1 MLIIPI
7 FIYILAILIVAWQTG
22 KHKHKAGKF
31 MEEYFIGSR
40 SMGGLVLAMTL
51 ISSYVGAS
59 SFIGGPGVAGK
70 HKHKAGKFMEE
81 YFIGSRSMG
90 GLVLAMTLISSYVG
104 ASSFIGG
111 PGVAYNLGLSWVFL
125 ACIQVPTAFFTLGIL
140 GKKLAIISRKING
153 VTITDYLRARYES
166 NLVIVL
172 ASLMMLI
179 FFITLGILGKKLA
192 IISRKI
198 NGVTI
203 TDYLR
208 ARYESNLVIVLA
220 SLMML
225 IFFIGTIVAQF
236 VGGARLF
243 ESVTGL
249 SYNFGLILFTAVVI
263 IYTTFG
269 GFRAVTITDAI
280 QGIVM
285 LLATGLLFFIILE
298 KGNGM
303 EFTAVVIIY
312 TTFGG
317 FRAVTITDAIQGI
330 VMLLATGL
338 LFFIILEKGN
348 GMENI
353 MQTLLKTNPNL
364 LTPDSNG
371 AVSKPFI
378 LSFWMLVGAGVL
390 GLPVTEVR
398 CMGFKDSKAMH
409 RAMIIGTSIVGIL
422 MLGMHLVGVMGAAVE
437 PGVEVGDKIIPI
449 LAIKNMHP
457 FLAGVFIAGPLVAI
471 MSSVDSLLI
480 MSSAAI
486 VKDLYINYIDKN
498 PSESKIKKLS
508 FATSLLLGIIVFILA
523 LNPPKLSVWIN
534 LFALA
539 GQEAAFFCPILL
551 GLYWKRANALA
562 IKNMH
567 PILAGVF
574 IAGPLAAIMSSVDS
588 LLIMSSAAI
597 VKDLYINYI
606 DKNPSESKIKKL
618 SFATSLLLGIIV
630 FVLAL
635 NPPKLLVWINLF
647 ALAGQEAAFFCP
659 ILLGL
664 YWKRANA
671 TGAAVSMIFSV
682 VFYLYTVIMNIK
694 IMNMHQIVPTII
706 FSILLL
712 LFTIGSYF
720 GKPNSE
726 KVNELFFSE
735 K

>member
-7 FIYILAILIVAWQTG
+7 FIYILAILIVAWQT
-22 KHKHKAGKF
+22 
-31 MEEYFIGSR
+31 
-40 SMGGLVLAMTL
+40 
-51 ISSYVGAS
+51 
-59 SFIGGPGVAGK
+59 GK

-179 FFITLGILGKKLA
+179 FFI
-192 IISRKI
+192 
-198 NGVTI
+198 
-203 TDYLR
+203 
-208 ARYESNLVIVLA
+208 
-220 SLMML
+220 
-225 IFFIGTIVAQF
+225 GTIVAQF

-269 GFRAVTITDAI
+269 GFRAVTITD
-280 QGIVM
+280 
-285 LLATGLLFFIILE
+285 T
-298 KGNGM
+298 
-303 EFTAVVIIY
+303 
-312 TTFGG
+312 
-317 FRAVTITDAIQGI
+317 IQGI

-378 LSFWMLVGAGVL
+378 LSFWMLVGVGVL

-449 LAIKNMHP
+449 
-457 FLAGVFIAGPLVAI
+457 
-471 MSSVDSLLI
+471 
-480 MSSAAI
+480 
-486 VKDLYINYIDKN
+486 
-498 PSESKIKKLS
+498 
-508 FATSLLLGIIVFILA
+508 
-523 LNPPKLSVWIN
+523 
-534 LFALA
+534 
-539 GQEAAFFCPILL
+539 
-551 GLYWKRANALA
+551 LA

-671 TGAAVSMIFSV
+671 TGATVSMIFSV

-706 FSILLL
+706 FSILL
-712 LFTIGSYF
+712 FTIGSYF

-726 KVNELFFSE
+726 KVNELFFS
-735 K
+735 KK

>member
-1 MLIIPI
+1 M
-7 FIYILAILIVAWQTG
+7 
-22 KHKHKAGKF
+22 
-31 MEEYFIGSR
+31 
-40 SMGGLVLAMTL
+40 
-51 ISSYVGAS
+51 
-59 SFIGGPGVAGK
+59 
-70 HKHKAGKFMEE
+70 
-81 YFIGSRSMG
+81 
-90 GLVLAMTLISSYVG
+90 
-104 ASSFIGG
+104 
-111 PGVAYNLGLSWVFL
+111 
-125 ACIQVPTAFFTLGIL
+125 CI
-140 GKKLAIISRKING
+140 R
-153 VTITDYLRARYES
+153 DR
-166 NLVIVL
+166 
-172 ASLMMLI
+172 
-179 FFITLGILGKKLA
+179 
-192 IISRKI
+192 I

-303 EFTAVVIIY
+303 E
-312 TTFGG
+312 
-317 FRAVTITDAIQGI
+317 
-330 VMLLATGL
+330 
-338 LFFIILEKGN
+338 
-348 GMENI
+348 NI
-353 MQTLLKTNPNL
+353 MQSILKTNPNL

-378 LSFWMLVGAGVL
+378 LSFWMLVGVGVL

-449 LAIKNMHP
+449 
-457 FLAGVFIAGPLVAI
+457 
-471 MSSVDSLLI
+471 
-480 MSSAAI
+480 
-486 VKDLYINYIDKN
+486 
-498 PSESKIKKLS
+498 
-508 FATSLLLGIIVFILA
+508 
-523 LNPPKLSVWIN
+523 
-534 LFALA
+534 
-539 GQEAAFFCPILL
+539 
-551 GLYWKRANALA
+551 LA

-630 FVLAL
+630 FILAL

-706 FSILLL
+706 FSILL
-712 LFTIGSYF
+712 FTIGSYL

>member
-7 FIYILAILIVAWQTG
+7 FIYILAILIIAWQT
-22 KHKHKAGKF
+22 
-31 MEEYFIGSR
+31 
-40 SMGGLVLAMTL
+40 
-51 ISSYVGAS
+51 
-59 SFIGGPGVAGK
+59 GK

-125 ACIQVPTAFFTLGIL
+125 ACIQVPTAFF
-140 GKKLAIISRKING
+140 
-153 VTITDYLRARYES
+153 
-166 NLVIVL
+166 
-172 ASLMMLI
+172 
-179 FFITLGILGKKLA
+179 TLGILGKKLA

-303 EFTAVVIIY
+303 E
-312 TTFGG
+312 
-317 FRAVTITDAIQGI
+317 
-330 VMLLATGL
+330 
-338 LFFIILEKGN
+338 
-348 GMENI
+348 NI

-378 LSFWMLVGAGVL
+378 LSFWMLVGVGIL

-449 LAIKNMHP
+449 
-457 FLAGVFIAGPLVAI
+457 
-471 MSSVDSLLI
+471 
-480 MSSAAI
+480 
-486 VKDLYINYIDKN
+486 
-498 PSESKIKKLS
+498 
-508 FATSLLLGIIVFILA
+508 
-523 LNPPKLSVWIN
+523 
-534 LFALA
+534 
-539 GQEAAFFCPILL
+539 
-551 GLYWKRANALA
+551 LA

-706 FSILLL
+706 FSILL
-712 LFTIGSYF
+712 FTIGSYF

>member
-59 SFIGGPGVAGK
+59 SFIGGPGVA
-70 HKHKAGKFMEE
+70 
-81 YFIGSRSMG
+81 
-90 GLVLAMTLISSYVG
+90 
-104 ASSFIGG
+104 
-111 PGVAYNLGLSWVFL
+111 YNLGLSWVFL
-125 ACIQVPTAFFTLGIL
+125 ACIQVPTAFF
-140 GKKLAIISRKING
+140 
-153 VTITDYLRARYES
+153 
-166 NLVIVL
+166 
-172 ASLMMLI
+172 
-179 FFITLGILGKKLA
+179 TLGILGKKLA

-303 EFTAVVIIY
+303 E
-312 TTFGG
+312 
-317 FRAVTITDAIQGI
+317 
-330 VMLLATGL
+330 
-338 LFFIILEKGN
+338 
-348 GMENI
+348 NI

-378 LSFWMLVGAGVL
+378 LSFWMLVGVGVL

-457 FLAGVFIAGPLVAI
+457 
-471 MSSVDSLLI
+471 
-480 MSSAAI
+480 
-486 VKDLYINYIDKN
+486 
-498 PSESKIKKLS
+498 
-508 FATSLLLGIIVFILA
+508 
-523 LNPPKLSVWIN
+523 
-534 LFALA
+534 
-539 GQEAAFFCPILL
+539 
-551 GLYWKRANALA
+551 
-562 IKNMH
+562 
-567 PILAGVF
+567 ILAGVF

-606 DKNPSESKIKKL
+606 DKNPSEDKIKKL

-706 FSILLL
+706 FSILL
-712 LFTIGSYF
+712 FTIGSYF

>member
-7 FIYILAILIVAWQTG
+7 FIYILAILIVAWQT
-22 KHKHKAGKF
+22 
-31 MEEYFIGSR
+31 
-40 SMGGLVLAMTL
+40 
-51 ISSYVGAS
+51 
-59 SFIGGPGVAGK
+59 GK

-172 ASLMMLI
+172 AS
-179 FFITLGILGKKLA
+179 F
-192 IISRKI
+192 
-198 NGVTI
+198 
-203 TDYLR
+203 
-208 ARYESNLVIVLA
+208 
-220 SLMML
+220 MML

-303 EFTAVVIIY
+303 E
-312 TTFGG
+312 
-317 FRAVTITDAIQGI
+317 
-330 VMLLATGL
+330 
-338 LFFIILEKGN
+338 
-348 GMENI
+348 NI

-378 LSFWMLVGAGVL
+378 LSFWMLVGVGIL

-449 LAIKNMHP
+449 
-457 FLAGVFIAGPLVAI
+457 
-471 MSSVDSLLI
+471 
-480 MSSAAI
+480 
-486 VKDLYINYIDKN
+486 
-498 PSESKIKKLS
+498 
-508 FATSLLLGIIVFILA
+508 
-523 LNPPKLSVWIN
+523 
-534 LFALA
+534 
-539 GQEAAFFCPILL
+539 
-551 GLYWKRANALA
+551 LA

-659 ILLGL
+659 ILFGL

-706 FSILLL
+706 FSILL
-712 LFTIGSYF
+712 FTIGSYF

>member
-7 FIYILAILIVAWQTG
+7 FIYILAILIIAWQT
-22 KHKHKAGKF
+22 
-31 MEEYFIGSR
+31 
-40 SMGGLVLAMTL
+40 
-51 ISSYVGAS
+51 
-59 SFIGGPGVAGK
+59 GK

-125 ACIQVPTAFFTLGIL
+125 ACIQVPTAFF
-140 GKKLAIISRKING
+140 
-153 VTITDYLRARYES
+153 
-166 NLVIVL
+166 
-172 ASLMMLI
+172 
-179 FFITLGILGKKLA
+179 TLGILGKKLA

-303 EFTAVVIIY
+303 E
-312 TTFGG
+312 
-317 FRAVTITDAIQGI
+317 
-330 VMLLATGL
+330 
-338 LFFIILEKGN
+338 
-348 GMENI
+348 NI
-353 MQTLLKTNPNL
+353 MQILLKTNPNL

-378 LSFWMLVGAGVL
+378 LSFWMLVGVGIL

-449 LAIKNMHP
+449 
-457 FLAGVFIAGPLVAI
+457 
-471 MSSVDSLLI
+471 
-480 MSSAAI
+480 
-486 VKDLYINYIDKN
+486 
-498 PSESKIKKLS
+498 
-508 FATSLLLGIIVFILA
+508 
-523 LNPPKLSVWIN
+523 
-534 LFALA
+534 
-539 GQEAAFFCPILL
+539 
-551 GLYWKRANALA
+551 LA

-706 FSILLL
+706 FSILL
-712 LFTIGSYF
+712 FTIGSYF

>member
-7 FIYILAILIVAWQTG
+7 FIYILAILVIAWQT
-22 KHKHKAGKF
+22 
-31 MEEYFIGSR
+31 
-40 SMGGLVLAMTL
+40 
-51 ISSYVGAS
+51 
-59 SFIGGPGVAGK
+59 GK

-125 ACIQVPTAFFTLGIL
+125 ACIQVPTAFF
-140 GKKLAIISRKING
+140 
-153 VTITDYLRARYES
+153 
-166 NLVIVL
+166 
-172 ASLMMLI
+172 
-179 FFITLGILGKKLA
+179 TLGILGKKLA

-303 EFTAVVIIY
+303 E
-312 TTFGG
+312 
-317 FRAVTITDAIQGI
+317 
-330 VMLLATGL
+330 
-338 LFFIILEKGN
+338 
-348 GMENI
+348 NI
-353 MQTLLKTNPNL
+353 MQILLKTNPNL

-378 LSFWMLVGAGVL
+378 LSFWMLVGVGIL

-449 LAIKNMHP
+449 
-457 FLAGVFIAGPLVAI
+457 
-471 MSSVDSLLI
+471 
-480 MSSAAI
+480 
-486 VKDLYINYIDKN
+486 
-498 PSESKIKKLS
+498 
-508 FATSLLLGIIVFILA
+508 
-523 LNPPKLSVWIN
+523 
-534 LFALA
+534 
-539 GQEAAFFCPILL
+539 
-551 GLYWKRANALA
+551 LA

-659 ILLGL
+659 ILFGL

-671 TGAAVSMIFSV
+671 TGAAISMIFSV

-694 IMNMHQIVPTII
+694 IMNMHQIVPTIV
-706 FSILLL
+706 FSVL

>member
-7 FIYILAILIVAWQTG
+7 FIYILAILIVAWQT
-22 KHKHKAGKF
+22 
-31 MEEYFIGSR
+31 
-40 SMGGLVLAMTL
+40 
-51 ISSYVGAS
+51 
-59 SFIGGPGVAGK
+59 GK

-153 VTITDYLRARYES
+153 VTITDYLRAS
-166 NLVIVL
+166 
-172 ASLMMLI
+172 
-179 FFITLGILGKKLA
+179 
-192 IISRKI
+192 
-198 NGVTI
+198 
-203 TDYLR
+203 
-208 ARYESNLVIVLA
+208 YESNLVIVLA

-249 SYNFGLILFTAVVI
+249 SYNFGLIL
-263 IYTTFG
+263 
-269 GFRAVTITDAI
+269 
-280 QGIVM
+280 
-285 LLATGLLFFIILE
+285 
-298 KGNGM
+298 
-303 EFTAVVIIY
+303 FTAVVIIY

-457 FLAGVFIAGPLVAI
+457 
-471 MSSVDSLLI
+471 
-480 MSSAAI
+480 
-486 VKDLYINYIDKN
+486 
-498 PSESKIKKLS
+498 
-508 FATSLLLGIIVFILA
+508 
-523 LNPPKLSVWIN
+523 
-534 LFALA
+534 
-539 GQEAAFFCPILL
+539 
-551 GLYWKRANALA
+551 
-562 IKNMH
+562 
-567 PILAGVF
+567 ILAGVF
-574 IAGPLAAIMSSVDS
+574 IAGPLAAT
-588 LLIMSSAAI
+588 
-597 VKDLYINYI
+597 
-606 DKNPSESKIKKL
+606 
-618 SFATSLLLGIIV
+618 TSLFCIMLLSAHAR
-630 FVLAL
+630 L
-635 NPPKLLVWINLF
+635 
-647 ALAGQEAAFFCP
+647 
-659 ILLGL
+659 
-664 YWKRANA
+664 
-671 TGAAVSMIFSV
+671 IFTKS
-682 VFYLYTVIMNIK
+682 
-694 IMNMHQIVPTII
+694 
-706 FSILLL
+706 
-712 LFTIGSYF
+712 
-720 GKPNSE
+720 
-726 KVNELFFSE
+726 
-735 K
+735 

>member
-59 SFIGGPGVAGK
+59 SFIGGPGVA
-70 HKHKAGKFMEE
+70 
-81 YFIGSRSMG
+81 
-90 GLVLAMTLISSYVG
+90 
-104 ASSFIGG
+104 
-111 PGVAYNLGLSWVFL
+111 YNLGLSWVFL
-125 ACIQVPTAFFTLGIL
+125 ACIQVPTAFF
-140 GKKLAIISRKING
+140 
-153 VTITDYLRARYES
+153 
-166 NLVIVL
+166 
-172 ASLMMLI
+172 
-179 FFITLGILGKKLA
+179 TLGILGKKLA

-303 EFTAVVIIY
+303 E
-312 TTFGG
+312 
-317 FRAVTITDAIQGI
+317 
-330 VMLLATGL
+330 
-338 LFFIILEKGN
+338 
-348 GMENI
+348 NI
-353 MQTLLKTNPNL
+353 MQTILKTNPNL

-378 LSFWMLVGAGVL
+378 LSFWMLVGVGVL

-422 MLGMHLVGVMGAAVE
+422 MLGMHLVGVMGATVE

-449 LAIKNMHP
+449 
-457 FLAGVFIAGPLVAI
+457 
-471 MSSVDSLLI
+471 
-480 MSSAAI
+480 
-486 VKDLYINYIDKN
+486 
-498 PSESKIKKLS
+498 
-508 FATSLLLGIIVFILA
+508 
-523 LNPPKLSVWIN
+523 
-534 LFALA
+534 
-539 GQEAAFFCPILL
+539 
-551 GLYWKRANALA
+551 LA

-706 FSILLL
+706 FSILL
-712 LFTIGSYF
+712 FTIGSYF

>member
-7 FIYILAILIVAWQTG
+7 FIYILAILVIAWQT
-22 KHKHKAGKF
+22 
-31 MEEYFIGSR
+31 
-40 SMGGLVLAMTL
+40 
-51 ISSYVGAS
+51 
-59 SFIGGPGVAGK
+59 GK

-125 ACIQVPTAFFTLGIL
+125 ACIQVPTAFF
-140 GKKLAIISRKING
+140 
-153 VTITDYLRARYES
+153 
-166 NLVIVL
+166 
-172 ASLMMLI
+172 
-179 FFITLGILGKKLA
+179 TLGILGKKLA

-303 EFTAVVIIY
+303 E
-312 TTFGG
+312 
-317 FRAVTITDAIQGI
+317 
-330 VMLLATGL
+330 
-338 LFFIILEKGN
+338 
-348 GMENI
+348 NI

-378 LSFWMLVGAGVL
+378 LSFWMLVGVGVL

-449 LAIKNMHP
+449 
-457 FLAGVFIAGPLVAI
+457 
-471 MSSVDSLLI
+471 
-480 MSSAAI
+480 
-486 VKDLYINYIDKN
+486 
-498 PSESKIKKLS
+498 
-508 FATSLLLGIIVFILA
+508 
-523 LNPPKLSVWIN
+523 
-534 LFALA
+534 
-539 GQEAAFFCPILL
+539 
-551 GLYWKRANALA
+551 LA

-659 ILLGL
+659 ILFGL

-694 IMNMHQIVPTII
+694 IMNMHQIVPTIV
-706 FSILLL
+706 FSVL

>member
-7 FIYILAILIVAWQTG
+7 FIYILAILIIAWQT
-22 KHKHKAGKF
+22 
-31 MEEYFIGSR
+31 
-40 SMGGLVLAMTL
+40 
-51 ISSYVGAS
+51 
-59 SFIGGPGVAGK
+59 GK

-125 ACIQVPTAFFTLGIL
+125 ACIQIPTAFF
-140 GKKLAIISRKING
+140 
-153 VTITDYLRARYES
+153 
-166 NLVIVL
+166 
-172 ASLMMLI
+172 
-179 FFITLGILGKKLA
+179 TLGILGKKLA

-303 EFTAVVIIY
+303 E
-312 TTFGG
+312 
-317 FRAVTITDAIQGI
+317 
-330 VMLLATGL
+330 
-338 LFFIILEKGN
+338 
-348 GMENI
+348 NI

-378 LSFWMLVGAGVL
+378 LSFWMLVGVGIL
-390 GLPVTEVR
+390 GLPVTKVR

-449 LAIKNMHP
+449 
-457 FLAGVFIAGPLVAI
+457 
-471 MSSVDSLLI
+471 
-480 MSSAAI
+480 
-486 VKDLYINYIDKN
+486 
-498 PSESKIKKLS
+498 
-508 FATSLLLGIIVFILA
+508 
-523 LNPPKLSVWIN
+523 
-534 LFALA
+534 
-539 GQEAAFFCPILL
+539 
-551 GLYWKRANALA
+551 LA

-659 ILLGL
+659 ILFGL

-694 IMNMHQIVPTII
+694 IMNMHQIVPTIV
-706 FSILLL
+706 FSVL

>member
-59 SFIGGPGVAGK
+59 SFIGGPGVA
-70 HKHKAGKFMEE
+70 
-81 YFIGSRSMG
+81 
-90 GLVLAMTLISSYVG
+90 
-104 ASSFIGG
+104 
-111 PGVAYNLGLSWVFL
+111 YNLGLSWVFL
-125 ACIQVPTAFFTLGIL
+125 ACIQVPTAFF
-140 GKKLAIISRKING
+140 
-153 VTITDYLRARYES
+153 
-166 NLVIVL
+166 
-172 ASLMMLI
+172 
-179 FFITLGILGKKLA
+179 TLGILGKKLA

-303 EFTAVVIIY
+303 E
-312 TTFGG
+312 
-317 FRAVTITDAIQGI
+317 
-330 VMLLATGL
+330 
-338 LFFIILEKGN
+338 
-348 GMENI
+348 NI
-353 MQTLLKTNPNL
+353 MQSILKTNPNL

-378 LSFWMLVGAGVL
+378 LSFWMLVGVGVL

-449 LAIKNMHP
+449 
-457 FLAGVFIAGPLVAI
+457 
-471 MSSVDSLLI
+471 
-480 MSSAAI
+480 
-486 VKDLYINYIDKN
+486 
-498 PSESKIKKLS
+498 
-508 FATSLLLGIIVFILA
+508 
-523 LNPPKLSVWIN
+523 
-534 LFALA
+534 
-539 GQEAAFFCPILL
+539 
-551 GLYWKRANALA
+551 LA

-706 FSILLL
+706 FSILL
-712 LFTIGSYF
+712 FTIGSYF

>member
-7 FIYILAILIVAWQTG
+7 FIYILAILVIAWQT
-22 KHKHKAGKF
+22 
-31 MEEYFIGSR
+31 
-40 SMGGLVLAMTL
+40 
-51 ISSYVGAS
+51 
-59 SFIGGPGVAGK
+59 GK

-125 ACIQVPTAFFTLGIL
+125 ACIQVPTAFF
-140 GKKLAIISRKING
+140 
-153 VTITDYLRARYES
+153 
-166 NLVIVL
+166 
-172 ASLMMLI
+172 
-179 FFITLGILGKKLA
+179 TLGILGKKLA

-303 EFTAVVIIY
+303 
-312 TTFGG
+312 
-317 FRAVTITDAIQGI
+317 
-330 VMLLATGL
+330 
-338 LFFIILEKGN
+338 K
-348 GMENI
+348 NI

-378 LSFWMLVGAGVL
+378 LSFWMLVGVGIL

-449 LAIKNMHP
+449 
-457 FLAGVFIAGPLVAI
+457 
-471 MSSVDSLLI
+471 
-480 MSSAAI
+480 
-486 VKDLYINYIDKN
+486 
-498 PSESKIKKLS
+498 
-508 FATSLLLGIIVFILA
+508 
-523 LNPPKLSVWIN
+523 
-534 LFALA
+534 
-539 GQEAAFFCPILL
+539 
-551 GLYWKRANALA
+551 LA

-706 FSILLL
+706 FSILL
-712 LFTIGSYF
+712 FTIGSYF

>member
-59 SFIGGPGVAGK
+59 SFIGGPGVA
-70 HKHKAGKFMEE
+70 
-81 YFIGSRSMG
+81 
-90 GLVLAMTLISSYVG
+90 
-104 ASSFIGG
+104 
-111 PGVAYNLGLSWVFL
+111 YNLGLSWVFL
-125 ACIQVPTAFFTLGIL
+125 ACIQVPTAFF
-140 GKKLAIISRKING
+140 
-153 VTITDYLRARYES
+153 
-166 NLVIVL
+166 
-172 ASLMMLI
+172 
-179 FFITLGILGKKLA
+179 TLGILGKKLA

-303 EFTAVVIIY
+303 E
-312 TTFGG
+312 
-317 FRAVTITDAIQGI
+317 
-330 VMLLATGL
+330 
-338 LFFIILEKGN
+338 
-348 GMENI
+348 NI
-353 MQTLLKTNPNL
+353 MKTILKTNPNL

-378 LSFWMLVGAGVL
+378 LSFWMLVGVGVL

-449 LAIKNMHP
+449 
-457 FLAGVFIAGPLVAI
+457 
-471 MSSVDSLLI
+471 
-480 MSSAAI
+480 
-486 VKDLYINYIDKN
+486 
-498 PSESKIKKLS
+498 
-508 FATSLLLGIIVFILA
+508 
-523 LNPPKLSVWIN
+523 
-534 LFALA
+534 
-539 GQEAAFFCPILL
+539 
-551 GLYWKRANALA
+551 LA

-659 ILLGL
+659 ILFGL

-706 FSILLL
+706 FSILL
-712 LFTIGSYF
+712 FTIGSYF

>member
-59 SFIGGPGVAGK
+59 SFIGGPGVA
-70 HKHKAGKFMEE
+70 
-81 YFIGSRSMG
+81 
-90 GLVLAMTLISSYVG
+90 
-104 ASSFIGG
+104 
-111 PGVAYNLGLSWVFL
+111 YNLGLSWVFL
-125 ACIQVPTAFFTLGIL
+125 ACIQVPTAFF
-140 GKKLAIISRKING
+140 
-153 VTITDYLRARYES
+153 
-166 NLVIVL
+166 
-172 ASLMMLI
+172 
-179 FFITLGILGKKLA
+179 TLGILGKKLA

-303 EFTAVVIIY
+303 E
-312 TTFGG
+312 
-317 FRAVTITDAIQGI
+317 
-330 VMLLATGL
+330 
-338 LFFIILEKGN
+338 
-348 GMENI
+348 NI
-353 MQTLLKTNPNL
+353 MQTILKTNPNL

-378 LSFWMLVGAGVL
+378 LSFWMLVGVGVL

-457 FLAGVFIAGPLVAI
+457 
-471 MSSVDSLLI
+471 
-480 MSSAAI
+480 
-486 VKDLYINYIDKN
+486 
-498 PSESKIKKLS
+498 
-508 FATSLLLGIIVFILA
+508 
-523 LNPPKLSVWIN
+523 
-534 LFALA
+534 
-539 GQEAAFFCPILL
+539 
-551 GLYWKRANALA
+551 
-562 IKNMH
+562 
-567 PILAGVF
+567 ILAGVF

-606 DKNPSESKIKKL
+606 DKNPSENKIKKL
-618 SFATSLLLGIIV
+618 SFATSLLLGVIV

-671 TGAAVSMIFSV
+671 TGAAVSMMFSV

-706 FSILLL
+706 FSILL
-712 LFTIGSYF
+712 FTIGSYF

>member
-7 FIYILAILIVAWQTG
+7 FIYILAILVIAWQT
-22 KHKHKAGKF
+22 
-31 MEEYFIGSR
+31 
-40 SMGGLVLAMTL
+40 
-51 ISSYVGAS
+51 
-59 SFIGGPGVAGK
+59 GK

-172 ASLMMLI
+172 AS
-179 FFITLGILGKKLA
+179 F
-192 IISRKI
+192 
-198 NGVTI
+198 
-203 TDYLR
+203 
-208 ARYESNLVIVLA
+208 
-220 SLMML
+220 MML

-303 EFTAVVIIY
+303 E
-312 TTFGG
+312 
-317 FRAVTITDAIQGI
+317 
-330 VMLLATGL
+330 
-338 LFFIILEKGN
+338 
-348 GMENI
+348 NI
-353 MQTLLKTNPNL
+353 MQSILKTNPNL

-378 LSFWMLVGAGVL
+378 LSFWMLVGVGVL

-449 LAIKNMHP
+449 
-457 FLAGVFIAGPLVAI
+457 
-471 MSSVDSLLI
+471 
-480 MSSAAI
+480 
-486 VKDLYINYIDKN
+486 
-498 PSESKIKKLS
+498 
-508 FATSLLLGIIVFILA
+508 
-523 LNPPKLSVWIN
+523 
-534 LFALA
+534 
-539 GQEAAFFCPILL
+539 
-551 GLYWKRANALA
+551 LA

-630 FVLAL
+630 FILAL

-706 FSILLL
+706 FSILL
-712 LFTIGSYF
+712 FTIGSYF

>member
-59 SFIGGPGVAGK
+59 SFIGGPGVA
-70 HKHKAGKFMEE
+70 
-81 YFIGSRSMG
+81 
-90 GLVLAMTLISSYVG
+90 
-104 ASSFIGG
+104 
-111 PGVAYNLGLSWVFL
+111 YNLGLSWVFL
-125 ACIQVPTAFFTLGIL
+125 ACIQVPTAFF
-140 GKKLAIISRKING
+140 
-153 VTITDYLRARYES
+153 
-166 NLVIVL
+166 
-172 ASLMMLI
+172 
-179 FFITLGILGKKLA
+179 TLGILGKKLA

-303 EFTAVVIIY
+303 E
-312 TTFGG
+312 
-317 FRAVTITDAIQGI
+317 
-330 VMLLATGL
+330 
-338 LFFIILEKGN
+338 
-348 GMENI
+348 NI
-353 MQTLLKTNPNL
+353 MKTILKTNPNL

-378 LSFWMLVGAGVL
+378 LSFWMLVGVGVL

-449 LAIKNMHP
+449 
-457 FLAGVFIAGPLVAI
+457 
-471 MSSVDSLLI
+471 
-480 MSSAAI
+480 
-486 VKDLYINYIDKN
+486 
-498 PSESKIKKLS
+498 
-508 FATSLLLGIIVFILA
+508 
-523 LNPPKLSVWIN
+523 
-534 LFALA
+534 
-539 GQEAAFFCPILL
+539 
-551 GLYWKRANALA
+551 LA

-706 FSILLL
+706 FSILL
-712 LFTIGSYF
+712 FTIGSYF

>member
-7 FIYILAILIVAWQTG
+7 FIYILAILIIAWQT
-22 KHKHKAGKF
+22 
-31 MEEYFIGSR
+31 
-40 SMGGLVLAMTL
+40 
-51 ISSYVGAS
+51 
-59 SFIGGPGVAGK
+59 GK

-125 ACIQVPTAFFTLGIL
+125 ACIQVPTAFF
-140 GKKLAIISRKING
+140 
-153 VTITDYLRARYES
+153 
-166 NLVIVL
+166 
-172 ASLMMLI
+172 
-179 FFITLGILGKKLA
+179 TLGILGKKLA

-303 EFTAVVIIY
+303 E
-312 TTFGG
+312 
-317 FRAVTITDAIQGI
+317 
-330 VMLLATGL
+330 
-338 LFFIILEKGN
+338 
-348 GMENI
+348 NI
-353 MQTLLKTNPNL
+353 MQSILKTNPTL

-378 LSFWMLVGAGVL
+378 LSFWMLVGVGVL

-449 LAIKNMHP
+449 
-457 FLAGVFIAGPLVAI
+457 
-471 MSSVDSLLI
+471 
-480 MSSAAI
+480 
-486 VKDLYINYIDKN
+486 
-498 PSESKIKKLS
+498 
-508 FATSLLLGIIVFILA
+508 
-523 LNPPKLSVWIN
+523 
-534 LFALA
+534 
-539 GQEAAFFCPILL
+539 
-551 GLYWKRANALA
+551 LA

-630 FVLAL
+630 FILAL

-706 FSILLL
+706 FSILL
-712 LFTIGSYF
+712 FTIGSYF

>member
-59 SFIGGPGVAGK
+59 SFIGGPGVA
-70 HKHKAGKFMEE
+70 
-81 YFIGSRSMG
+81 
-90 GLVLAMTLISSYVG
+90 
-104 ASSFIGG
+104 
-111 PGVAYNLGLSWVFL
+111 YNLGLSWVFL
-125 ACIQVPTAFFTLGIL
+125 ACIQVPTAFF
-140 GKKLAIISRKING
+140 
-153 VTITDYLRARYES
+153 
-166 NLVIVL
+166 
-172 ASLMMLI
+172 
-179 FFITLGILGKKLA
+179 TLGILGKKLA

-303 EFTAVVIIY
+303 E
-312 TTFGG
+312 
-317 FRAVTITDAIQGI
+317 
-330 VMLLATGL
+330 
-338 LFFIILEKGN
+338 
-348 GMENI
+348 NI
-353 MQTLLKTNPNL
+353 MQTILKTNPKL

-378 LSFWMLVGAGVL
+378 LSFWMLVGVGVL

-449 LAIKNMHP
+449 
-457 FLAGVFIAGPLVAI
+457 
-471 MSSVDSLLI
+471 
-480 MSSAAI
+480 
-486 VKDLYINYIDKN
+486 
-498 PSESKIKKLS
+498 
-508 FATSLLLGIIVFILA
+508 
-523 LNPPKLSVWIN
+523 
-534 LFALA
+534 
-539 GQEAAFFCPILL
+539 
-551 GLYWKRANALA
+551 LA

-630 FVLAL
+630 FILAL

-706 FSILLL
+706 FSILL
-712 LFTIGSYF
+712 FTIGSYF

>member
-7 FIYILAILIVAWQTG
+7 FIYILAILVIAWQT
-22 KHKHKAGKF
+22 
-31 MEEYFIGSR
+31 
-40 SMGGLVLAMTL
+40 
-51 ISSYVGAS
+51 
-59 SFIGGPGVAGK
+59 GK

-125 ACIQVPTAFFTLGIL
+125 ACIQIPTAFFTLGIL

-172 ASLMMLI
+172 AS
-179 FFITLGILGKKLA
+179 F
-192 IISRKI
+192 
-198 NGVTI
+198 
-203 TDYLR
+203 
-208 ARYESNLVIVLA
+208 
-220 SLMML
+220 MML

-303 EFTAVVIIY
+303 E
-312 TTFGG
+312 
-317 FRAVTITDAIQGI
+317 
-330 VMLLATGL
+330 
-338 LFFIILEKGN
+338 
-348 GMENI
+348 NI

-378 LSFWMLVGAGVL
+378 LSFWMLVGVGIL

-449 LAIKNMHP
+449 
-457 FLAGVFIAGPLVAI
+457 
-471 MSSVDSLLI
+471 
-480 MSSAAI
+480 
-486 VKDLYINYIDKN
+486 
-498 PSESKIKKLS
+498 
-508 FATSLLLGIIVFILA
+508 
-523 LNPPKLSVWIN
+523 
-534 LFALA
+534 
-539 GQEAAFFCPILL
+539 
-551 GLYWKRANALA
+551 LA

-659 ILLGL
+659 ILFGL

-694 IMNMHQIVPTII
+694 IMNMHQIVPTIV
-706 FSILLL
+706 FSVL

>member
-59 SFIGGPGVAGK
+59 SFIGGPGVA
-70 HKHKAGKFMEE
+70 
-81 YFIGSRSMG
+81 
-90 GLVLAMTLISSYVG
+90 
-104 ASSFIGG
+104 
-111 PGVAYNLGLSWVFL
+111 YNLGLSWVFL
-125 ACIQVPTAFFTLGIL
+125 ACIQVPTAFF
-140 GKKLAIISRKING
+140 
-153 VTITDYLRARYES
+153 
-166 NLVIVL
+166 
-172 ASLMMLI
+172 
-179 FFITLGILGKKLA
+179 TLGILGKKLA

-303 EFTAVVIIY
+303 E
-312 TTFGG
+312 
-317 FRAVTITDAIQGI
+317 
-330 VMLLATGL
+330 
-338 LFFIILEKGN
+338 
-348 GMENI
+348 NI

-378 LSFWMLVGAGVL
+378 LSFWMLVGVGVL

-409 RAMIIGTSIVGIL
+409 RAMIIGTSVVGIL

-449 LAIKNMHP
+449 
-457 FLAGVFIAGPLVAI
+457 
-471 MSSVDSLLI
+471 
-480 MSSAAI
+480 
-486 VKDLYINYIDKN
+486 
-498 PSESKIKKLS
+498 
-508 FATSLLLGIIVFILA
+508 
-523 LNPPKLSVWIN
+523 
-534 LFALA
+534 
-539 GQEAAFFCPILL
+539 
-551 GLYWKRANALA
+551 LA

-706 FSILLL
+706 FSILL
-712 LFTIGSYF
+712 FTIGSYF

-726 KVNELFFSE
+726 KVNELFFS
-735 K
+735 KK

>member
-59 SFIGGPGVAGK
+59 SFIGGPGVA
-70 HKHKAGKFMEE
+70 
-81 YFIGSRSMG
+81 
-90 GLVLAMTLISSYVG
+90 
-104 ASSFIGG
+104 
-111 PGVAYNLGLSWVFL
+111 YNLGLSWVFL
-125 ACIQVPTAFFTLGIL
+125 ACIQVPTAFF
-140 GKKLAIISRKING
+140 
-153 VTITDYLRARYES
+153 
-166 NLVIVL
+166 
-172 ASLMMLI
+172 
-179 FFITLGILGKKLA
+179 TLGILGKKLA

-303 EFTAVVIIY
+303 E
-312 TTFGG
+312 
-317 FRAVTITDAIQGI
+317 
-330 VMLLATGL
+330 
-338 LFFIILEKGN
+338 
-348 GMENI
+348 NI
-353 MQTLLKTNPNL
+353 MQSILKTNPNL

-378 LSFWMLVGAGVL
+378 LSFWMLVGVGVL

-449 LAIKNMHP
+449 
-457 FLAGVFIAGPLVAI
+457 
-471 MSSVDSLLI
+471 
-480 MSSAAI
+480 
-486 VKDLYINYIDKN
+486 
-498 PSESKIKKLS
+498 
-508 FATSLLLGIIVFILA
+508 
-523 LNPPKLSVWIN
+523 
-534 LFALA
+534 
-539 GQEAAFFCPILL
+539 
-551 GLYWKRANALA
+551 LA

-671 TGAAVSMIFSV
+671 TGAAVSIIFSV

-706 FSILLL
+706 FSILL
-712 LFTIGSYF
+712 FTIGSYF

-726 KVNELFFSE
+726 KVNELFFS
-735 K
+735 KK

>member
-7 FIYILAILIVAWQTG
+7 FIYILAILIIAWQT
-22 KHKHKAGKF
+22 
-31 MEEYFIGSR
+31 
-40 SMGGLVLAMTL
+40 
-51 ISSYVGAS
+51 
-59 SFIGGPGVAGK
+59 GK

-125 ACIQVPTAFFTLGIL
+125 ACIQVPTAFF
-140 GKKLAIISRKING
+140 
-153 VTITDYLRARYES
+153 
-166 NLVIVL
+166 
-172 ASLMMLI
+172 
-179 FFITLGILGKKLA
+179 TLGILGKKLA

-303 EFTAVVIIY
+303 E
-312 TTFGG
+312 
-317 FRAVTITDAIQGI
+317 
-330 VMLLATGL
+330 
-338 LFFIILEKGN
+338 
-348 GMENI
+348 NI
-353 MQTLLKTNPNL
+353 MQSILKTNPTL

-378 LSFWMLVGAGVL
+378 LSFWMLVGVGVL

-457 FLAGVFIAGPLVAI
+457 
-471 MSSVDSLLI
+471 
-480 MSSAAI
+480 
-486 VKDLYINYIDKN
+486 
-498 PSESKIKKLS
+498 
-508 FATSLLLGIIVFILA
+508 
-523 LNPPKLSVWIN
+523 
-534 LFALA
+534 
-539 GQEAAFFCPILL
+539 
-551 GLYWKRANALA
+551 
-562 IKNMH
+562 
-567 PILAGVF
+567 ILAGVF

-606 DKNPSESKIKKL
+606 DKNPSEDKIKKL

-630 FVLAL
+630 FILAL

-659 ILLGL
+659 ILFGL

-671 TGAAVSMIFSV
+671 TGAAISMVFSV

-706 FSILLL
+706 FSILL
-712 LFTIGSYF
+712 FTIGSYF

-726 KVNELFFSE
+726 KINELFFS
-735 K
+735 KK

>member
-7 FIYILAILIVAWQTG
+7 FIYILAILIVAWQT
-22 KHKHKAGKF
+22 
-31 MEEYFIGSR
+31 
-40 SMGGLVLAMTL
+40 
-51 ISSYVGAS
+51 
-59 SFIGGPGVAGK
+59 GK

-172 ASLMMLI
+172 AS
-179 FFITLGILGKKLA
+179 F
-192 IISRKI
+192 
-198 NGVTI
+198 
-203 TDYLR
+203 
-208 ARYESNLVIVLA
+208 
-220 SLMML
+220 MML

-303 EFTAVVIIY
+303 E
-312 TTFGG
+312 
-317 FRAVTITDAIQGI
+317 
-330 VMLLATGL
+330 
-338 LFFIILEKGN
+338 
-348 GMENI
+348 NI
-353 MQTLLKTNPNL
+353 MQSILKTNPNL

-378 LSFWMLVGAGVL
+378 LSFWMLVGVGVL

-449 LAIKNMHP
+449 
-457 FLAGVFIAGPLVAI
+457 
-471 MSSVDSLLI
+471 
-480 MSSAAI
+480 
-486 VKDLYINYIDKN
+486 
-498 PSESKIKKLS
+498 
-508 FATSLLLGIIVFILA
+508 
-523 LNPPKLSVWIN
+523 
-534 LFALA
+534 
-539 GQEAAFFCPILL
+539 
-551 GLYWKRANALA
+551 LA

-630 FVLAL
+630 FILAL

-706 FSILLL
+706 FSILL
-712 LFTIGSYF
+712 FTIGSYF

-726 KVNELFFSE
+726 KVNELFFS
-735 K
+735 KK

>member
-7 FIYILAILIVAWQTG
+7 FIYILAILVIAWQT
-22 KHKHKAGKF
+22 
-31 MEEYFIGSR
+31 
-40 SMGGLVLAMTL
+40 
-51 ISSYVGAS
+51 
-59 SFIGGPGVAGK
+59 GK

-172 ASLMMLI
+172 AS
-179 FFITLGILGKKLA
+179 F
-192 IISRKI
+192 
-198 NGVTI
+198 
-203 TDYLR
+203 
-208 ARYESNLVIVLA
+208 
-220 SLMML
+220 MML

-303 EFTAVVIIY
+303 E
-312 TTFGG
+312 
-317 FRAVTITDAIQGI
+317 
-330 VMLLATGL
+330 
-338 LFFIILEKGN
+338 
-348 GMENI
+348 NI
-353 MQTLLKTNPNL
+353 MKTILKTNPNL

-378 LSFWMLVGAGVL
+378 LSFWMLVGVGVL

-449 LAIKNMHP
+449 
-457 FLAGVFIAGPLVAI
+457 
-471 MSSVDSLLI
+471 
-480 MSSAAI
+480 
-486 VKDLYINYIDKN
+486 
-498 PSESKIKKLS
+498 
-508 FATSLLLGIIVFILA
+508 
-523 LNPPKLSVWIN
+523 
-534 LFALA
+534 
-539 GQEAAFFCPILL
+539 
-551 GLYWKRANALA
+551 LA

-706 FSILLL
+706 FSILL
-712 LFTIGSYF
+712 FTIGSYF

>member
-7 FIYILAILIVAWQTG
+7 FIYILAILIIAWQT
-22 KHKHKAGKF
+22 
-31 MEEYFIGSR
+31 
-40 SMGGLVLAMTL
+40 
-51 ISSYVGAS
+51 
-59 SFIGGPGVAGK
+59 GK

-125 ACIQVPTAFFTLGIL
+125 ACIQIPTAFF
-140 GKKLAIISRKING
+140 
-153 VTITDYLRARYES
+153 
-166 NLVIVL
+166 
-172 ASLMMLI
+172 
-179 FFITLGILGKKLA
+179 TLGILGKKLA

-303 EFTAVVIIY
+303 E
-312 TTFGG
+312 
-317 FRAVTITDAIQGI
+317 
-330 VMLLATGL
+330 
-338 LFFIILEKGN
+338 
-348 GMENI
+348 NI

-378 LSFWMLVGAGVL
+378 LSFWMLVGVGIL

-449 LAIKNMHP
+449 
-457 FLAGVFIAGPLVAI
+457 
-471 MSSVDSLLI
+471 
-480 MSSAAI
+480 
-486 VKDLYINYIDKN
+486 
-498 PSESKIKKLS
+498 
-508 FATSLLLGIIVFILA
+508 
-523 LNPPKLSVWIN
+523 
-534 LFALA
+534 
-539 GQEAAFFCPILL
+539 
-551 GLYWKRANALA
+551 LA

-659 ILLGL
+659 ILFGL

-694 IMNMHQIVPTII
+694 IMNMHQIVPTIV
-706 FSILLL
+706 FSVL

-726 KVNELFFSE
+726 KINELFFSE

>member
-59 SFIGGPGVAGK
+59 SFIGGPGVA
-70 HKHKAGKFMEE
+70 
-81 YFIGSRSMG
+81 
-90 GLVLAMTLISSYVG
+90 
-104 ASSFIGG
+104 
-111 PGVAYNLGLSWVFL
+111 YNLGLSWVFL
-125 ACIQVPTAFFTLGIL
+125 ACIQVPTAFF
-140 GKKLAIISRKING
+140 
-153 VTITDYLRARYES
+153 
-166 NLVIVL
+166 
-172 ASLMMLI
+172 
-179 FFITLGILGKKLA
+179 TLGILGKKLA

-303 EFTAVVIIY
+303 E
-312 TTFGG
+312 
-317 FRAVTITDAIQGI
+317 
-330 VMLLATGL
+330 
-338 LFFIILEKGN
+338 
-348 GMENI
+348 NI

-378 LSFWMLVGAGVL
+378 LSFWMLVGVGVL

-449 LAIKNMHP
+449 
-457 FLAGVFIAGPLVAI
+457 
-471 MSSVDSLLI
+471 
-480 MSSAAI
+480 
-486 VKDLYINYIDKN
+486 
-498 PSESKIKKLS
+498 
-508 FATSLLLGIIVFILA
+508 
-523 LNPPKLSVWIN
+523 
-534 LFALA
+534 
-539 GQEAAFFCPILL
+539 
-551 GLYWKRANALA
+551 LA

-671 TGAAVSMIFSV
+671 TGATVSMIFSV

-706 FSILLL
+706 FSILL
-712 LFTIGSYF
+712 FTIGSYF

-726 KVNELFFSE
+726 KVNELFFS
-735 K
+735 KK

>member
-7 FIYILAILIVAWQTG
+7 FIYILAILIIAWQT
-22 KHKHKAGKF
+22 
-31 MEEYFIGSR
+31 
-40 SMGGLVLAMTL
+40 
-51 ISSYVGAS
+51 
-59 SFIGGPGVAGK
+59 GK

-179 FFITLGILGKKLA
+179 FFI
-192 IISRKI
+192 
-198 NGVTI
+198 
-203 TDYLR
+203 
-208 ARYESNLVIVLA
+208 
-220 SLMML
+220 
-225 IFFIGTIVAQF
+225 GTIVAQF

-249 SYNFGLILFTAVVI
+249 SYNFGLILFA
-263 IYTTFG
+263 
-269 GFRAVTITDAI
+269 
-280 QGIVM
+280 
-285 LLATGLLFFIILE
+285 
-298 KGNGM
+298 
-303 EFTAVVIIY
+303 AVVIIY

-378 LSFWMLVGAGVL
+378 LSFWMLVGVGIL

-449 LAIKNMHP
+449 
-457 FLAGVFIAGPLVAI
+457 
-471 MSSVDSLLI
+471 
-480 MSSAAI
+480 
-486 VKDLYINYIDKN
+486 
-498 PSESKIKKLS
+498 
-508 FATSLLLGIIVFILA
+508 
-523 LNPPKLSVWIN
+523 
-534 LFALA
+534 
-539 GQEAAFFCPILL
+539 
-551 GLYWKRANALA
+551 LA

-706 FSILLL
+706 FSILL
-712 LFTIGSYF
+712 FTIGSYF

>member
-59 SFIGGPGVAGK
+59 SFIGGPGVA
-70 HKHKAGKFMEE
+70 
-81 YFIGSRSMG
+81 
-90 GLVLAMTLISSYVG
+90 
-104 ASSFIGG
+104 
-111 PGVAYNLGLSWVFL
+111 YNLGLSWVFL
-125 ACIQVPTAFFTLGIL
+125 ACIQVPTAFF
-140 GKKLAIISRKING
+140 
-153 VTITDYLRARYES
+153 
-166 NLVIVL
+166 
-172 ASLMMLI
+172 
-179 FFITLGILGKKLA
+179 TLGILGKKLA

-303 EFTAVVIIY
+303 E
-312 TTFGG
+312 
-317 FRAVTITDAIQGI
+317 
-330 VMLLATGL
+330 
-338 LFFIILEKGN
+338 
-348 GMENI
+348 NI

-378 LSFWMLVGAGVL
+378 LSFWMLVGVGIL

-449 LAIKNMHP
+449 
-457 FLAGVFIAGPLVAI
+457 
-471 MSSVDSLLI
+471 
-480 MSSAAI
+480 
-486 VKDLYINYIDKN
+486 
-498 PSESKIKKLS
+498 
-508 FATSLLLGIIVFILA
+508 
-523 LNPPKLSVWIN
+523 
-534 LFALA
+534 
-539 GQEAAFFCPILL
+539 
-551 GLYWKRANALA
+551 LA

-659 ILLGL
+659 ILFGL

-694 IMNMHQIVPTII
+694 IMNMHQIVPTIV
-706 FSILLL
+706 FSVL

>member
-59 SFIGGPGVAGK
+59 SFIGGPGVA
-70 HKHKAGKFMEE
+70 
-81 YFIGSRSMG
+81 
-90 GLVLAMTLISSYVG
+90 
-104 ASSFIGG
+104 
-111 PGVAYNLGLSWVFL
+111 YNLGLSWVFL
-125 ACIQVPTAFFTLGIL
+125 ACIQVPTAFF
-140 GKKLAIISRKING
+140 
-153 VTITDYLRARYES
+153 
-166 NLVIVL
+166 
-172 ASLMMLI
+172 
-179 FFITLGILGKKLA
+179 TLGILGKKLA

-303 EFTAVVIIY
+303 E
-312 TTFGG
+312 
-317 FRAVTITDAIQGI
+317 
-330 VMLLATGL
+330 
-338 LFFIILEKGN
+338 
-348 GMENI
+348 NI
-353 MQTLLKTNPNL
+353 MQSILKTNPNL

-378 LSFWMLVGAGVL
+378 LSFWMLVGVGVL

-457 FLAGVFIAGPLVAI
+457 
-471 MSSVDSLLI
+471 
-480 MSSAAI
+480 
-486 VKDLYINYIDKN
+486 
-498 PSESKIKKLS
+498 
-508 FATSLLLGIIVFILA
+508 
-523 LNPPKLSVWIN
+523 
-534 LFALA
+534 
-539 GQEAAFFCPILL
+539 
-551 GLYWKRANALA
+551 
-562 IKNMH
+562 
-567 PILAGVF
+567 ILAGVF

-606 DKNPSESKIKKL
+606 DKNPSEDKIKKL

-706 FSILLL
+706 FSILL
-712 LFTIGSYF
+712 FTIGSYF

>member
-59 SFIGGPGVAGK
+59 SFIGGPGVA
-70 HKHKAGKFMEE
+70 
-81 YFIGSRSMG
+81 
-90 GLVLAMTLISSYVG
+90 
-104 ASSFIGG
+104 
-111 PGVAYNLGLSWVFL
+111 YNLGLSWVFL
-125 ACIQVPTAFFTLGIL
+125 ACIQVPTAFF
-140 GKKLAIISRKING
+140 
-153 VTITDYLRARYES
+153 
-166 NLVIVL
+166 
-172 ASLMMLI
+172 
-179 FFITLGILGKKLA
+179 TLGILGKKLA

-303 EFTAVVIIY
+303 E
-312 TTFGG
+312 
-317 FRAVTITDAIQGI
+317 
-330 VMLLATGL
+330 
-338 LFFIILEKGN
+338 
-348 GMENI
+348 NI
-353 MQTLLKTNPNL
+353 MQTILKTNPNL

-378 LSFWMLVGAGVL
+378 LSFWMLVGVGVL

-449 LAIKNMHP
+449 
-457 FLAGVFIAGPLVAI
+457 
-471 MSSVDSLLI
+471 
-480 MSSAAI
+480 
-486 VKDLYINYIDKN
+486 
-498 PSESKIKKLS
+498 
-508 FATSLLLGIIVFILA
+508 
-523 LNPPKLSVWIN
+523 
-534 LFALA
+534 
-539 GQEAAFFCPILL
+539 
-551 GLYWKRANALA
+551 LA

-706 FSILLL
+706 FSILL
-712 LFTIGSYF
+712 FTIGSYF

-726 KVNELFFSE
+726 KVNELFFS
-735 K
+735 KK

>member
-7 FIYILAILIVAWQTG
+7 FIYILAILIVAWQT
-22 KHKHKAGKF
+22 
-31 MEEYFIGSR
+31 
-40 SMGGLVLAMTL
+40 
-51 ISSYVGAS
+51 
-59 SFIGGPGVAGK
+59 GK

-172 ASLMMLI
+172 AS
-179 FFITLGILGKKLA
+179 F
-192 IISRKI
+192 
-198 NGVTI
+198 
-203 TDYLR
+203 
-208 ARYESNLVIVLA
+208 
-220 SLMML
+220 MML

-303 EFTAVVIIY
+303 E
-312 TTFGG
+312 
-317 FRAVTITDAIQGI
+317 
-330 VMLLATGL
+330 
-338 LFFIILEKGN
+338 
-348 GMENI
+348 NI

-378 LSFWMLVGAGVL
+378 LSFWMLVGVGIL

-449 LAIKNMHP
+449 
-457 FLAGVFIAGPLVAI
+457 
-471 MSSVDSLLI
+471 
-480 MSSAAI
+480 
-486 VKDLYINYIDKN
+486 
-498 PSESKIKKLS
+498 
-508 FATSLLLGIIVFILA
+508 
-523 LNPPKLSVWIN
+523 
-534 LFALA
+534 
-539 GQEAAFFCPILL
+539 
-551 GLYWKRANALA
+551 LA

-659 ILLGL
+659 ILFGL

-694 IMNMHQIVPTII
+694 IMNMHQIVPTIV
-706 FSILLL
+706 FSVL

>member
-7 FIYILAILIVAWQTG
+7 LIYILAILIVAWQT
-22 KHKHKAGKF
+22 
-31 MEEYFIGSR
+31 
-40 SMGGLVLAMTL
+40 
-51 ISSYVGAS
+51 
-59 SFIGGPGVAGK
+59 GK

-179 FFITLGILGKKLA
+179 FFI
-192 IISRKI
+192 
-198 NGVTI
+198 
-203 TDYLR
+203 
-208 ARYESNLVIVLA
+208 
-220 SLMML
+220 
-225 IFFIGTIVAQF
+225 GTIVAQF

-285 LLATGLLFFIILE
+285 LLT
-298 KGNGM
+298 
-303 EFTAVVIIY
+303 
-312 TTFGG
+312 
-317 FRAVTITDAIQGI
+317 
-330 VMLLATGL
+330 TGL

-353 MQTLLKTNPNL
+353 MQTILKTNPKL

-378 LSFWMLVGAGVL
+378 LSFWMLVGVGVL

-449 LAIKNMHP
+449 
-457 FLAGVFIAGPLVAI
+457 
-471 MSSVDSLLI
+471 
-480 MSSAAI
+480 
-486 VKDLYINYIDKN
+486 
-498 PSESKIKKLS
+498 
-508 FATSLLLGIIVFILA
+508 
-523 LNPPKLSVWIN
+523 
-534 LFALA
+534 
-539 GQEAAFFCPILL
+539 
-551 GLYWKRANALA
+551 LA

-630 FVLAL
+630 FILAL

-706 FSILLL
+706 FSILL
-712 LFTIGSYF
+712 FTIGSYF

>member
-59 SFIGGPGVAGK
+59 SFIGGPGVA
-70 HKHKAGKFMEE
+70 
-81 YFIGSRSMG
+81 
-90 GLVLAMTLISSYVG
+90 
-104 ASSFIGG
+104 
-111 PGVAYNLGLSWVFL
+111 YNLGLSWVFL
-125 ACIQVPTAFFTLGIL
+125 ACIQVPTAFF
-140 GKKLAIISRKING
+140 
-153 VTITDYLRARYES
+153 
-166 NLVIVL
+166 
-172 ASLMMLI
+172 
-179 FFITLGILGKKLA
+179 TLGILGKKLA

-303 EFTAVVIIY
+303 E
-312 TTFGG
+312 
-317 FRAVTITDAIQGI
+317 
-330 VMLLATGL
+330 
-338 LFFIILEKGN
+338 
-348 GMENI
+348 NI
-353 MQTLLKTNPNL
+353 MQSILKTNPNL

-378 LSFWMLVGAGVL
+378 LSFWMLVGVGVL

-422 MLGMHLVGVMGAAVE
+422 MLGMHLVGVVGAAVE

-449 LAIKNMHP
+449 
-457 FLAGVFIAGPLVAI
+457 
-471 MSSVDSLLI
+471 
-480 MSSAAI
+480 
-486 VKDLYINYIDKN
+486 
-498 PSESKIKKLS
+498 
-508 FATSLLLGIIVFILA
+508 
-523 LNPPKLSVWIN
+523 
-534 LFALA
+534 
-539 GQEAAFFCPILL
+539 
-551 GLYWKRANALA
+551 LA

-706 FSILLL
+706 FSILL
-712 LFTIGSYF
+712 FTIGSYF

-726 KVNELFFSE
+726 KVNELFFS
-735 K
+735 KK

>member
-7 FIYILAILIVAWQTG
+7 FIYILAILVIAWQT
-22 KHKHKAGKF
+22 
-31 MEEYFIGSR
+31 
-40 SMGGLVLAMTL
+40 
-51 ISSYVGAS
+51 
-59 SFIGGPGVAGK
+59 GK

-125 ACIQVPTAFFTLGIL
+125 ACIQVPTAFF
-140 GKKLAIISRKING
+140 
-153 VTITDYLRARYES
+153 
-166 NLVIVL
+166 
-172 ASLMMLI
+172 
-179 FFITLGILGKKLA
+179 TLGILGKKLA

-303 EFTAVVIIY
+303 E
-312 TTFGG
+312 
-317 FRAVTITDAIQGI
+317 
-330 VMLLATGL
+330 
-338 LFFIILEKGN
+338 
-348 GMENI
+348 NI
-353 MQTLLKTNPNL
+353 MQSILKTNPNL

-378 LSFWMLVGAGVL
+378 LSFWMLVGVGVL

-449 LAIKNMHP
+449 
-457 FLAGVFIAGPLVAI
+457 
-471 MSSVDSLLI
+471 
-480 MSSAAI
+480 
-486 VKDLYINYIDKN
+486 
-498 PSESKIKKLS
+498 
-508 FATSLLLGIIVFILA
+508 
-523 LNPPKLSVWIN
+523 
-534 LFALA
+534 
-539 GQEAAFFCPILL
+539 
-551 GLYWKRANALA
+551 LA

-630 FVLAL
+630 FILAL

-706 FSILLL
+706 FSILL
-712 LFTIGSYF
+712 FTIGSYF

>member
-7 FIYILAILIVAWQTG
+7 FIYILAILIIAWQT
-22 KHKHKAGKF
+22 
-31 MEEYFIGSR
+31 
-40 SMGGLVLAMTL
+40 
-51 ISSYVGAS
+51 
-59 SFIGGPGVAGK
+59 GK

-125 ACIQVPTAFFTLGIL
+125 ACIQVPTAFF
-140 GKKLAIISRKING
+140 
-153 VTITDYLRARYES
+153 
-166 NLVIVL
+166 
-172 ASLMMLI
+172 
-179 FFITLGILGKKLA
+179 TLGILGKKLA

-303 EFTAVVIIY
+303 E
-312 TTFGG
+312 
-317 FRAVTITDAIQGI
+317 
-330 VMLLATGL
+330 
-338 LFFIILEKGN
+338 
-348 GMENI
+348 NI

-378 LSFWMLVGAGVL
+378 LSFWMLVGVGIL

-449 LAIKNMHP
+449 
-457 FLAGVFIAGPLVAI
+457 
-471 MSSVDSLLI
+471 
-480 MSSAAI
+480 
-486 VKDLYINYIDKN
+486 
-498 PSESKIKKLS
+498 
-508 FATSLLLGIIVFILA
+508 
-523 LNPPKLSVWIN
+523 
-534 LFALA
+534 
-539 GQEAAFFCPILL
+539 
-551 GLYWKRANALA
+551 LA

-659 ILLGL
+659 ILFGL

-694 IMNMHQIVPTII
+694 IMNMHQIVPTIV
-706 FSILLL
+706 FSVL

>member
-7 FIYILAILIVAWQTG
+7 FIYILAILIVAWQT
-22 KHKHKAGKF
+22 
-31 MEEYFIGSR
+31 
-40 SMGGLVLAMTL
+40 
-51 ISSYVGAS
+51 
-59 SFIGGPGVAGK
+59 GK

-172 ASLMMLI
+172 AS
-179 FFITLGILGKKLA
+179 F
-192 IISRKI
+192 
-198 NGVTI
+198 
-203 TDYLR
+203 
-208 ARYESNLVIVLA
+208 
-220 SLMML
+220 MML

-303 EFTAVVIIY
+303 E
-312 TTFGG
+312 
-317 FRAVTITDAIQGI
+317 
-330 VMLLATGL
+330 
-338 LFFIILEKGN
+338 
-348 GMENI
+348 NI
-353 MQTLLKTNPNL
+353 MQSILKTNPNL

-378 LSFWMLVGAGVL
+378 LSFWMLVGVGVL

-449 LAIKNMHP
+449 
-457 FLAGVFIAGPLVAI
+457 
-471 MSSVDSLLI
+471 
-480 MSSAAI
+480 
-486 VKDLYINYIDKN
+486 
-498 PSESKIKKLS
+498 
-508 FATSLLLGIIVFILA
+508 
-523 LNPPKLSVWIN
+523 
-534 LFALA
+534 
-539 GQEAAFFCPILL
+539 
-551 GLYWKRANALA
+551 LA

-659 ILLGL
+659 ILFGL

-694 IMNMHQIVPTII
+694 IMNMHQIVPTIV
-706 FSILLL
+706 FSVL

-720 GKPNSE
+720 GKPNSK

>member
-7 FIYILAILIVAWQTG
+7 FIYILAILIIAWQT
-22 KHKHKAGKF
+22 
-31 MEEYFIGSR
+31 
-40 SMGGLVLAMTL
+40 
-51 ISSYVGAS
+51 
-59 SFIGGPGVAGK
+59 GK

-125 ACIQVPTAFFTLGIL
+125 ACIQVPTAFF
-140 GKKLAIISRKING
+140 
-153 VTITDYLRARYES
+153 
-166 NLVIVL
+166 
-172 ASLMMLI
+172 
-179 FFITLGILGKKLA
+179 TLGILGKKLA

-303 EFTAVVIIY
+303 E
-312 TTFGG
+312 
-317 FRAVTITDAIQGI
+317 
-330 VMLLATGL
+330 
-338 LFFIILEKGN
+338 
-348 GMENI
+348 NI

-378 LSFWMLVGAGVL
+378 LSFWMLVGVGVL

-449 LAIKNMHP
+449 
-457 FLAGVFIAGPLVAI
+457 
-471 MSSVDSLLI
+471 
-480 MSSAAI
+480 
-486 VKDLYINYIDKN
+486 
-498 PSESKIKKLS
+498 
-508 FATSLLLGIIVFILA
+508 
-523 LNPPKLSVWIN
+523 
-534 LFALA
+534 
-539 GQEAAFFCPILL
+539 
-551 GLYWKRANALA
+551 LA

-706 FSILLL
+706 FSILL
-712 LFTIGSYF
+712 FTIGSYF

>member
-59 SFIGGPGVAGK
+59 SFIGGPGVA
-70 HKHKAGKFMEE
+70 
-81 YFIGSRSMG
+81 
-90 GLVLAMTLISSYVG
+90 
-104 ASSFIGG
+104 
-111 PGVAYNLGLSWVFL
+111 YNLGLSWVFL
-125 ACIQVPTAFFTLGIL
+125 ACIQVPTAFF
-140 GKKLAIISRKING
+140 
-153 VTITDYLRARYES
+153 
-166 NLVIVL
+166 
-172 ASLMMLI
+172 
-179 FFITLGILGKKLA
+179 TLGILGKKLA

-303 EFTAVVIIY
+303 E
-312 TTFGG
+312 
-317 FRAVTITDAIQGI
+317 
-330 VMLLATGL
+330 
-338 LFFIILEKGN
+338 
-348 GMENI
+348 NI

-378 LSFWMLVGAGVL
+378 LSFWMLVGVGIL

-449 LAIKNMHP
+449 
-457 FLAGVFIAGPLVAI
+457 
-471 MSSVDSLLI
+471 
-480 MSSAAI
+480 
-486 VKDLYINYIDKN
+486 
-498 PSESKIKKLS
+498 
-508 FATSLLLGIIVFILA
+508 
-523 LNPPKLSVWIN
+523 
-534 LFALA
+534 
-539 GQEAAFFCPILL
+539 
-551 GLYWKRANALA
+551 LA

-659 ILLGL
+659 ILFGL

-694 IMNMHQIVPTII
+694 IMNMHQIVPTIV
-706 FSILLL
+706 FSVL

-720 GKPNSE
+720 GKPNSK